1 MISSKNDTHPFN
13 QFLIIRIRFRSNFV
27 NNWLSPFRFF
37 GITPR
42 DCVVILYIST
52 IYKNIFSFCKGKI
65 RLLFIKIYGIFTL
78 ERTVPI

>member
-27 NNWLSPFRFF
+27 NNWLSRFRFF

-52 IYKNIFSFCKGKI
+52 IYKNTFSFCKGKI
-65 RLLFIKIYGIFTL
+65 RLSFTKFYGIFIFRK
-78 ERTVPI
+78 EGAI